1 MMDKAERNAVWRES
15 VERFGMRLQSIVCM
29 EECAELIQAVS
40 KRLRGRPDP
49 EDNLAEEMADV
60 YICLK
65 MLQDMYGVTD
75 ERLFDP
81 PVARRGSNVDM
92 RTDTERLLRALA
104 PDADDELVSRA
115 ARAILTNA
123 YRYGYIRGAADGAA
137 DLAQS
142 FEGKMAPLEVRFLKA
157 GASRAQRQKF
167 RLYDAVRDGWIE
179 RNAWAYEDGHAPT
192 IGQVLAELES
202 A

>member
-1 MMDKAERNAVWRES
+1 MTK
-15 VERFGMRLQSIVCM
+15 
-29 EECAELIQAVS
+29 EENPLKDGIIS
-40 KRLRGRPDP
+40 GRC
-49 EDNLAEEMADV
+49 E
-60 YICLK
+60 
-65 MLQDMYGVTD
+65 
-75 ERLFDP
+75 LFDP

-123 YRYGYIRGAADGAA
+123 YRYGYIRGAAD
-137 DLAQS
+137 LAQS
-142 FEGKMAPLEVRFLKA
+142 FEGRMTPLEVRLLKA
-157 GASRAQRQKF
+157 GASRAQKQKF